1 MYIQMLRNYLAYFSQ
16 TPQIRNR
23 RELCSLDV
31 HCFPSVFL
39 SVYFCLDCQICA
51 PVQFFGKFKIK
62 CKPSICLQIFPS
74 HTENNVSHK
83 YPSTLIDL
91 LLCCIDGVLYNSL
104 HYPSK
109 SRQFRFCNC
118 AAPSLIT
125 LNLKK
130 GEK

>member
-1 MYIQMLRNYLAYFSQ
+1 MLRNYLAYFCQ
-16 TPQIRNR
+16 TPQIRNW

-31 HCFPSVFL
+31 HCLPSVFL

-51 PVQFFGKFKIK
+51 PAQFFGKFKIK

-83 YPSTLIDL
+83 YLSTLIDL

-109 SRQFRFCNC
+109 SWQFRFCNC
-118 AAPSLIT
+118 AAPSLTT
-125 LNLKK
+125 LDLKK
-130 GEK
+130 VEK